1 MTVDRDRVFAATE
14 RERRAVADLLAGLD
28 AAQLATPSLC
38 AGWDV
43 RTVAAHLAAALTG
56 ADGRFVLAVLRARGD
71 LHRANDAL
79 AREGARRPVGDLVA
93 SLQGSAGRRVSPP
106 VVGPRGPLTDVL
118 VHGGDM
124 RVPLG
129 LPHDPAADGVRAALQ
144 FVTGGRPV
152 GFVPRGRLAGLRL
165 VAEDLGTTSG
175 EGAEVR
181 GRGIDLLMAVCGR
194 RALLHALRGPG
205 VPVLARRLSAA

>member
-1 MTVDRDRVFAATE
+1 
-14 RERRAVADLLAGLD
+14 VA
-28 AAQLATPSLC
+28 
-38 AGWDV
+38 
-43 RTVAAHLAAALTG
+43 R
-56 ADGRFVLAVLRARGD
+56 
-71 LHRANDAL
+71 
-79 AREGARRPVGDLVA
+79 
-93 SLQGSAGRRVSPP
+93 LQRSAGRRVSPP

-129 LPHDPAADGVRAALQ
+129 LPHDPGADGVRAALQ

-152 GFVPRGRLAGLRL
+152 GFVPRGRLTGLRL
-165 VAEDLGTTSG
+165 VAEDVDVAHG
-175 EGAEVR
+175 EGAAVH

-205 VPVLARRLSAA
+205 VPVLARRLSAAQAGSAGNDRGSQAGRCASNAVMSSRCRSVRPTSSRPSSSRHRV

>member
-1 MTVDRDRVFAATE
+1 MTVDRDLVFAATE

-28 AAQLATPSLC
+28 AAQLARPSLC

-56 ADGRFVLAVLRARGD
+56 ADARFVLAVLRARGD

-79 AREGARRPVGDLVA
+79 ARGGARRPVGDLVA
-93 SLQGSAGRRVSPP
+93 PLQGSAGRRVSPP

-165 VAEDLGTTSG
+165 VAAAPS
-175 EGAEVR
+175 R
-181 GRGIDLLMAVCGR
+181 
-194 RALLHALRGPG
+194 
-205 VPVLARRLSAA
+205 VPT